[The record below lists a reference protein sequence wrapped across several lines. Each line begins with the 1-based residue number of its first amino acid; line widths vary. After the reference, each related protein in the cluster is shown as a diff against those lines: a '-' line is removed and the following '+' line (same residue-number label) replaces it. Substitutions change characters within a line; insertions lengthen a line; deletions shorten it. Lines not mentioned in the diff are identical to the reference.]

1 MQVPISVQHKANQI
15 KKVWSKEMDREA
27 TGPTWDPERRAWWI
41 TMDMGD
47 DIACDDEL
55 HEMFGGGMCDK
66 STHAVAIG
74 IRFVHTKRN
83 HGTWTDGG
91 TCRIMI
97 DGAEVN
103 GLEFSKVMSL
113 MAQSPKF
120 GAANQSAS
128 SQSALSSTLDAKKNT
143 VIRV

>member
-1 MQVPISVQHKANQI
+1 MQVPISIQHKATQI
-15 KKVWSKEMDREA
+15 KKVWSKEVGREV

-47 DIACDDEL
+47 DIECDDEL

-66 STHAVAIG
+66 ATHALTLG
-74 IRFVHTKRN
+74 IRFIHTKRN

-91 TCRIMI
+91 TCRVMI
-97 DGAEVN
+97 DGAEVS

-128 SQSALSSTLDAKKNT
+128 SQSAPSSVLDTKKNT